1 MSPSNLP
8 RSVRLLALL
17 CIGVASWTARADTL
31 GPSVTV
37 LVNRAG
43 DWAAL
48 EGPGSVFAC
57 PPGPRSFPIRFIVS
71 ATDGDGLGAPFYGT
85 RLIYAWD
92 FGSGQPSH
100 PFDVFS
106 NAPTV
111 VDFTQDTTVRLS
123 VFDKLGNATS
133 VHIDVLVITCF

>member
-1 MSPSNLP
+1 MFRSNLSCVV
-8 RSVRLLALL
+8 SVLASL
-17 CIGVASWTARADTL
+17 CIWPASARADTL
-31 GPSVTV
+31 GPNVKV
-37 LVNRAG
+37 LVNRSS

-48 EGPGSVFAC
+48 EGPGSIFAC
-57 PPGPRSFPIRFIVS
+57 PPGPRSFPIRFIAS
-71 ATDGDGLGAPFYGT
+71 ATDGDGLGVPFHGT

-92 FGSGQPSH
+92 FGSGKPLH

-123 VFDKLGNATS
+123 VFDKLGNVTTVS
-133 VHIDVLVITCF
+133 MDVLVITCF